1 MATLKNL
8 GHLPELP
15 DCGGT
20 DVLGK
25 TARTGGTFIDAPRV
39 DGVGVDEA
47 PRASDGPGVDEAP
60 RVDDGLGVDD
70 EVPRADRAGVDEP
83 GADSFATHRAVA
95 RVQAWYSLSVSK
107 VLKCL
112 HVSLAK

>member
-1 MATLKNL
+1 M
-8 GHLPELP
+8 
-15 DCGGT
+15 
-20 DVLGK
+20 LGK
-25 TARTGGTFIDAPRV
+25 TARTGGTFIDALRV

-47 PRASDGPGVDEAP
+47 PRASDGPGVDEAL
-60 RVDDGLGVDD
+60 RVDDGPGVDD

-83 GADSFATHRAVA
+83 GADSFATRRAVA
-95 RVQAWYSLSVSK
+95 QVRAWYSLSVSK